1 MISAHIRGHDIYETV
16 RFPEVPRKGDI
27 LWLSSLT
34 KGHSDVA
41 EVMVSKVE
49 WARDQIAWAHDK
61 ENEGIHVWLTVR
73 RTNGKGQVLRE
84 DTGADEGAE

>member
-1 MISAHIRGHDIYETV
+1 MISVAIRGRDIYEEV

-34 KGHSDVA
+34 MGRSDVV

-49 WARDQIAWAHDK
+49 WARDQVAWVHDK

-73 RTNGKGQVLRE
+73 RTNGKGQALRE
-84 DTGADEGAE
+84 DTDA